1 MNILFGAILIMRLF
15 VGAIFLFAGV
25 VKLKRGSNRFLSAI
39 MGYELVPNLVATVV
53 ASFLPWME
61 IVIGGLLILGLW
73 SQFSALVGAMLLIIF
88 SSGIA
93 MSLLRNKDN
102 DCGCFQSLTP
112 VQWRLVYR
120 NLLLM
125 GLLIP
130 IYMMKGGLWS
140 LDNGLTTQA
149 DWQVYFSKDFA
160 ALLLIW
166 TLALISA
173 LILHQFTK
181 PVSQVGKT

>member
-1 MNILFGAILIMRLF
+1 MRLF
-15 VGAIFLFAGV
+15 VGAIFLLAGA
-25 VKLKRGSNRFLSAI
+25 VKLKSGSSRFLSAI
-39 MGYELVPNLVATVV
+39 MGYELVPNGVATVV
-53 ASFLPWME
+53 ASFLPWLE
-61 IVIGGLLILGLW
+61 VAVGGLLILGLW
-73 SQFSALVGAMLLIIF
+73 SKFSALAGAILLIIF

-93 MSLLRNKDN
+93 ISLLRGKDN

-130 IYMMKGGLWS
+130 IYVMKGGLWS
-140 LDNGLTTQA
+140 FDNGLATQA
-149 DWQVYFSKDFA
+149 DWQVYFSKDFV
-160 ALLLIW
+160 ALVLIW

-181 PVSQVGKT
+181 PASQVGKT